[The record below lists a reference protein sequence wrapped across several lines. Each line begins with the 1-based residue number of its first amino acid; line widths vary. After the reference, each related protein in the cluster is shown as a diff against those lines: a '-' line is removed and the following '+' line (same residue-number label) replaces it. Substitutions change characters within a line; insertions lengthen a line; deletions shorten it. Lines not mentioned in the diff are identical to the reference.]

1 MYPDENALFIAPTFR
16 LPDAAG
22 EKLPEVTEVH
32 DVQPPIACVS
42 SGLDVLAPL
51 YWAAT
56 KAIYGVAELK

>member
-1 MYPDENALFIAPTFR
+1 MLPRREALFIAPTFR

-22 EKLPEVTEVH
+22 EKLPEVTKDH

-42 SGLDVLAPL
+42 SGLVVLTPL

-56 KAIYGVAELK
+56 KLCMVSPN